1 MCKVIA
7 VTNQKGGVGKTTTNV
22 NLGIGLA
29 KEGKKVLLIDADPQG
44 SLTERRREMFCLKIV
59 GKILLIPVWVI
70 LIIVGIIVKLVV
82 NMISIAKSF
91 VVLGLVALA
100 IGTIIFYQDWMQVA
114 FLLCLI
120 VSAFLVLY
128 VSVFIDAAINLAR
141 EKIVRILLA

>member
-1 MCKVIA
+1 
-7 VTNQKGGVGKTTTNV
+7 
-22 NLGIGLA
+22 
-29 KEGKKVLLIDADPQG
+29 
-44 SLTERRREMFCLKIV
+44 MFCLKLI
-59 GKILLIPVWVI
+59 GKILLLPVWLVLLVVGIPVK
-70 LIIVGIIVKLVV
+70 LIV

-128 VSVFIDAAINLAR
+128 VSVFIDAVIDLAR
-141 EKIVRILLA
+141 EKIVRIMLA

>member
-1 MCKVIA
+1 
-7 VTNQKGGVGKTTTNV
+7 
-22 NLGIGLA
+22 
-29 KEGKKVLLIDADPQG
+29 
-44 SLTERRREMFCLKIV
+44 MFCLKLI
-59 GKILLIPVWVI
+59 GKILLLPVWLVLLVVGIPVK
-70 LIIVGIIVKLVV
+70 LIV

-128 VSVFIDAAINLAR
+128 VSVFIDAAIDLAR